1 MKNSVDTYYF
11 LGIGGIGM
19 SALARYFA
27 AKGYRMLGYDRTPSV
42 LTRQLEQEGI
52 VVQYDDVLDI
62 VRTLDLSSTLVVRTP
77 AVPEDTPVYAYL
89 REAGFSILK
98 RAEVLGHLTRRE
110 RALCVAGTHG
120 KTTTSTM
127 LAHLLHGS
135 HLGCS
140 AFLGGI
146 SNNYHTNLLIDK
158 ASDLVVVEA
167 DEYDRSFH
175 HLTPYISVIT
185 SMDPDHLDIYGT
197 EQSYYDSFAH
207 YASLVTHAL
216 VVKKGL
222 EGRLNQSRA
231 SVYTYTVE
239 GDADFVARNVRYDNG
254 VIVFDLHIGVQT
266 QEVISD
272 MRLCVPVWVNVENS
286 VAALAVGYLLGM
298 TEAELRAGL
307 ESFAGVYRRFNMHVN
322 TPSMS
327 YVDDYA
333 HHPQEL
339 EASIESVRRLYPD
352 RRLLVVFQPHLFSR
366 TRDFAPGFARVLS
379 KADSLLLL
387 PIYPARELPIEG
399 VTSEWLLSLLP
410 QHGVAAQVVEKVQL
424 VSRIS
429 EIVQAW
435 HTSGEPCVVMTL
447 GAGDIDRLVSDIK
460 QNLTIYEQS

>member
-27 AKGYRMLGYDRTPSV
+27 AKGYRVLGYDRTPSA
-42 LTRQLEQEGI
+42 LTKQLEQEGI
-52 VVQYDDVLDI
+52 VVQYDDALELVKRLDI
-62 VRTLDLSSTLVVRTP
+62 ASTLVVRTP
-77 AVPEDTPVYAYL
+77 AVPEDTPVYVYL

-146 SNNYHTNLLIDK
+146 SNNYRTNLLIDK
-158 ASDLVVVEA
+158 SSDLVVVEA

-197 EQSYYDSFAH
+197 AQSYYDSFAH

-266 QEVISD
+266 EEIISD

-322 TPSMS
+322 TPSVS

-410 QHGVAAQVVEKVQL
+410 QHGAAAQVVEKVQL

-435 HTSGEPCVVMTL
+435 HASGEPCVVMTL